1 MKNLAY
7 LNTYI
12 YRYKWHFITGTLFV
26 AISVVFGIY
35 PAQYI
40 RLSFNEV
47 EQVLLRYQ
55 SGSIIDYAI
64 LSKTLL
70 RYAAV
75 IIGASILKGA
85 FTFFMRQ
92 TIIVASRRIE
102 YDLKNEIYNHYQKL
116 HLGFYR
122 QNSTG
127 DLMNRISED
136 VSRVRMYVGPAVMY
150 GINVL
155 VTLAIVIPI
164 MLSISV
170 KLTFYVLIPLPVL
183 SYVIYHVSR
192 LINARSEAVQRKL
205 SELSTLAQET
215 FSGIRVIK
223 AFSKEHF
230 FSEMFAGASTEYSEV
245 NERLYKVNAMFMPLV
260 MFLIGLSTLITLY
273 VGGMEALAGR
283 LTTGNIAEFILYVN
297 MLTWPVTSIGWV
309 TSIVQRAEAS
319 QMRINEFLMTKPE
332 IVNPTTQPFH
342 FRGKVEFR
350 SVTMVYLDSGVKA
363 LDNVSF
369 TIEPGSTVGL
379 VGKTGSG
386 KSTVA
391 SLILR
396 QYDPTSG
403 HILVDGKDL
412 RTVNLDDY
420 RKSLGVVPQDSY
432 LFSDTIYNNIGFGL
446 DDLDDEQWITAS
458 AELAD
463 LDSNIR
469 DFPNAYQTKVGERG
483 ITLSGGQ
490 KQRTALARAIARRP
504 VLYILDDCLSA
515 VDTETEDRILRNIR
529 KLTKGTTTLI
539 ISHRISSIKDADKII
554 VLDKGRKVEEG
565 THHQLVEAGG
575 YYARMYHQQVQAAS
589 IPVDLDE

>member
-7 LNTYI
+7 LNKYI
-12 YRYKWHFITGTLFV
+12 LRYKWHFITGTLFV
-26 AISVVFGIY
+26 AVSVVFGIY
-35 PAQYI
+35 PAQFI

-47 EQVLLRYQ
+47 EQVVLQYQ
-55 SGSIIDYAI
+55 SGEMIDYSV
-64 LSKTLL
+64 LSRTLIW
-70 RYAAV
+70 YSAV
-75 IIGASILKGA
+75 IIGASILKGT

-122 QNSTG
+122 KNSTG

-155 VTLAIVIPI
+155 MTLAIVIPI

-170 KLTFYVLIPLPVL
+170 KLTLYVLIPLPVL

-192 LINARSEAVQRKL
+192 RINARSEIVQRKL

-223 AFSKEHF
+223 AFSKEQF
-230 FSEMFAGASTEYSEV
+230 FSRMFTEASTEYSDV

-260 MFLIGLSTLITLY
+260 MFLIGLSTLITIY
-273 VGGMEALAGR
+273 VGGIETLAGR

-319 QMRINEFLMTKPE
+319 QMRINEFLLTKPE
-332 IVNPTTQPFH
+332 IVNPTTEPFD
-342 FRGKVEFR
+342 FKGKVEFR
-350 SVTMVYLDSGVKA
+350 DVSMIYPDSNVVA
-363 LDNVSF
+363 LKNVSF
-369 TIEPGSTVGL
+369 TIEPGTTVGL

-386 KSTVA
+386 KSTIA

-403 HILVDGKDL
+403 KILVDGRDL
-412 RTVNLDDY
+412 RTINLDDY
-420 RKSLGVVPQDSY
+420 RKKLGVVPQDGY

-446 DDLDDEQWITAS
+446 DELADEELIKTS
-458 AELAD
+458 AEMAD

-469 DFPNAYQTKVGERG
+469 DFPQAYQTRVGERG

-504 VLYILDDCLSA
+504 VMYILDDSLSA
-515 VDTETEDRILRNIR
+515 VDTETEDRILRNIQ
-529 KLTKGTTTLI
+529 KLTKNTTTLI
-539 ISHRISSIKDADKII
+539 ISHRISSIKNADHII
-554 VLDKGRKVEEG
+554 VLDQGRKIEEG
-565 THHQLVEAGG
+565 THQELIEAGG
-575 YYARMYHQQVQAAS
+575 YYARMYQQQVTAAT
-589 IPVDLDE
+589 IPVDFD

>member
-1 MKNLAY
+1 MKNLLY
-7 LNTYI
+7 LNKYI
-12 YRYKWHFITGTLFV
+12 LRYKWHFITGTLFV

-47 EQVLLRYQ
+47 ERVIELYRT
-55 SGSIIDYAI
+55 GAAIDYRL
-64 LSKTLL
+64 LSTTLL
-70 RYAAV
+70 WYAIV
-75 IIGASILKGA
+75 IIGTSVLKGA

-102 YDLKNEIYNHYQKL
+102 YDLKNEIYQHYQKL
-116 HLGFYR
+116 HLAFYR

-136 VSRVRMYVGPAVMY
+136 VSRVRMYIGPAVMY

-164 MLSISV
+164 MLSISA
-170 KLTFYVLIPLPVL
+170 KLTLYVLLPLPVL

-192 LINARSEAVQRKL
+192 LINVRSEVVQRKL
-205 SELSTLAQET
+205 SDLSTLAQET

-230 FSEMFAGASTEYSEV
+230 FADLFAEASDEYSRV
-245 NERLYKVNAMFMPLV
+245 NEKLYKVNAMFMPLV
-260 MFLIGLSTLITLY
+260 WFLIGLSTLITVY
-273 VGGMEALAGR
+273 VGGMETLAGR

-309 TSIVQRAEAS
+309 TSIIQRAEAS
-319 QMRINEFLMTKPE
+319 QMRINEFLHTKPA
-332 IVNPTTQPFH
+332 IVNPTDNLFD
-342 FRGKVEFR
+342 FKGKIEFQN
-350 SVTMVYLDSGVKA
+350 VTMIYPDSGVKA

-369 TIEPGSTVGL
+369 TIEPGTTVGL

-386 KSTVA
+386 KSTIA
-391 SLILR
+391 ALILR

-403 HILVDGKDL
+403 KILIDGVDL
-412 RTVNLDDY
+412 RTINLDEY
-420 RKSLGVVPQDSY
+420 RKKLGVVPQDGY
-432 LFSDTIYNNIGFGL
+432 LFSDTIYNNIAFGL
-446 DDLDDEQWITAS
+446 DNPTDEVVYTS
-458 AELAD
+458 AQIAD
-463 LDSNIR
+463 LDANIR
-469 DFPNAYQTKVGERG
+469 DFPQGYQTRVGERG

-504 VLYILDDCLSA
+504 AMYILDDCLSA

-529 KLTKGTTTLI
+529 QLTANTTTLI

-554 VLDKGRKVEEG
+554 VLDHGRIVEEG
-565 THHQLVEAGG
+565 THQQLIDAGG
-575 YYARMYHQQVQAAS
+575 YYAQMYQQQVQSAAM
-589 IPVDLDE
+589 PVDLE

>member
-1 MKNLAY
+1 M
-7 LNTYI
+7 
-12 YRYKWHFITGTLFV
+12 GTLFV

-47 EQVLLRYQ
+47 EQVVQQYMAGYGVEYRVLFNTLLW
-55 SGSIIDYAI
+55 YAI
-64 LSKTLL
+64 I
-70 RYAAV
+70 

-102 YDLKNEIYNHYQKL
+102 YDLKNEIYRHYQKL
-116 HLGFYR
+116 HMGFYR

-155 VTLAIVIPI
+155 ITLAIVIPI

-170 KLTFYVLIPLPVL
+170 KLTLYVILPLPIL

-192 LINARSEAVQRKL
+192 LINVRSEAVQRKL

-223 AFSKEHF
+223 AFSKERF
-230 FSEMFAGASTEYSEV
+230 FSDMFSAASAQYSDI
-245 NERLYKVNAMFMPLV
+245 NENLYKVNAMFMPLV
-260 MFLIGLSTLITLY
+260 MFLVGLSTLITVY
-273 VGGMEALAGR
+273 VGGMETLAGR
-283 LTTGNIAEFILYVN
+283 LSTGHIAEFILYVN

-319 QMRINEFLMTKPE
+319 QMRINEFLLTKPE
-332 IVNPTTQPFH
+332 IENPTSEPFELK
-342 FRGKVEFR
+342 GKIEFENV
-350 SVTMVYLDSGVKA
+350 SMTYPDSGVKA

-369 TIEPGSTVGL
+369 TIEPGTTVGL

-391 SLILR
+391 ALILR
-396 QYDPTSG
+396 QYDPSAG
-403 HILVDGKDL
+403 RILVDGYDL
-412 RTVNLDDY
+412 RTINLDDY
-420 RKSLGVVPQDSY
+420 RRHLGVVPQDSY
-432 LFSDTIYNNIGFGL
+432 LFSDTIFNNIGFGL
-446 DDLDDEQWITAS
+446 DDHTDERIYTS

-469 DFPNAYQTKVGERG
+469 DFPKAYQTRVGERG

-504 VLYILDDCLSA
+504 VMYILDDCLSA

-529 KLTKGTTTLI
+529 KLTQNTTTLI
-539 ISHRISSIKDADKII
+539 ISHRLSSIKDADKII
-554 VLDKGRKVEEG
+554 VLDHGRVVEEG
-565 THHQLVEAGG
+565 THQELLDSGG
-575 YYARMYHQQVQAAS
+575 YYAAMYRQQVQSAALS
-589 IPVDLDE
+589 VDSE